1 MGLAQDKLGHALWFT
16 VKTVRLLGIVTSL
29 VWASPSWAQLDLRL
43 ETSQSCFLQF
53 APIPIQVILKNFGAQ
68 PLQLGSQEEVP
79 WLEVI
84 VQSNDGLMIR
94 PEKPL
99 APPTVTLAPGQSQTL
114 PLDLAPHFLIREPGG
129 YRARASVRLA
139 NGETLL
145 TESLAFL
152 VGRGE
157 VVWSVP
163 RGQGRDRRIFSLL
176 RYYEDPNVGLYLR
189 VELPEQNL
197 VYPARRLG
205 PYLPIG
211 KPSAEF
217 DDKNHLHILHVVA
230 PGEYRVSV
238 VNQDGRLLREE
249 LRQEGGQKPRLRR
262 SPDGLIDVEGGTV
275 ILPSHLREKLSTL
288 QARAGTGPAV
298 P

>member
-1 MGLAQDKLGHALWFT
+1 VFPSICPHPVQVVLKNLG
-16 VKTVRLLGIVTSL
+16 G
-29 VWASPSWAQLDLRL
+29 QDLRL
-43 ETSQSCFLQF
+43 ISQ
-53 APIPIQVILKNFGAQ
+53 N
-68 PLQLGSQEEVP
+68 EVP

-94 PEKPL
+94 PEKSF
-99 APPTVTLAPGQSQTL
+99 APPTLTLAAGQSQTL

-139 NGETLL
+139 SGETLL
-145 TESLAFL
+145 TEPLAFL

-163 RGQGRDRRIFSLL
+163 RGQGRDRRVFSLL

-189 VELPEQNL
+189 VEVPEQNL

-205 PYLPIG
+205 PYLPLG

-217 DDKNHLHILHVVA
+217 DEKNHLHILHVVA

-288 QARAGTGPAV
+288 QARAGTGAPG